1 MLVTNSINRANMANR
16 ANRANRVAISTNSRR
31 NDKYSRCR
39 YSKYTTTR
47 HGVAIHFHRL
57 SNLQQLSTRA

>member
-1 MLVTNSINRANMANR
+1 MLVTNGINGINGINGV
-16 ANRANRVAISTNSRR
+16 NRVAISTDSRR

-39 YSKYTTTR
+39 YSRYTTTR
-47 HGVAIHFHRL
+47 NGMAIHFHRL

>member
-1 MLVTNSINRANMANR
+1 MLVTNGINGI
-16 ANRANRVAISTNSRR
+16 NRANRVAIGTDNRR
-31 NDKYSRCR
+31 KDKYSSCR

-47 HGVAIHFHRL
+47 NGMAIHFHRL